1 MIDDADAGQVTV
13 TCHLSYLTSHV
24 TCHMKSVIVTVA
36 VTVAVAVAAAVAVA
50 VTCHVTI
57 TTEILAARVNFLL
70 AIIATSH

>member
-36 VTVAVAVAAAVAVA
+36 VTVAVAAAVAVA